1 MREFQTTNT
10 CTQGII
16 HNKINL
22 INRIKRGSTVTQLEL
37 LTFSTPTKK
46 IKVTQIASVVRQK
59 GESQNGCFKKTKHA
73 KFSERTNISYP
84 LIRARMCAYQG
95 PKNVR
100 FSEHLAYSVFLKHTF
115 WDSPFCLTTHSLY
128 HLFSDIGKVNWI
140 VTDWNLRKVD
150 HL

>member
-1 MREFQTTNT
+1 MFPKNRKCLRFSGVFRVYRMGTLTRNGWNSIAT
-10 CTQGII
+10 SVLK
-16 HNKINL
+16 HL
-22 INRIKRGSTVTQLEL
+22 IYV
-37 LTFSTPTKK
+37 F
-46 IKVTQIASVVRQK
+46 VMSVMRQK

-100 FSEHLAYSVFLKHTF
+100 FSENLAYSVFLKHLF

-140 VTDWNLRKVD
+140 GTDWNLRKVD